1 MVVVRELRQGRQ
13 LVPLCV
19 VIVLVC
25 QGAASIST
33 PSGRNP
39 PPRRPAHVGPSS
51 SICSGGRKGWQR
63 GRGRGRRRCRR
74 RPSASRRRRR
84 RRNRHEVRIPADTA
98 TYSSSSSSS
107 FPMSMPVGS
116 RPGGSSP
123 SDGVA
128 IQARLGIERV
138 RRRRSGR
145 VRGGVPVMMRM
156 LHQRWWRGWIVSM
169 RRRRRGWWIAEGSA
183 AASRESGWTFGAPAA
198 DRTGIKARIAFLVV
212 DESTVRRRRQRQR
225 QQIGTNEAS
234 TIASTGIKVAGT
246 FKVVVFIVRRGSS
259 DRSGDGGSWRAGI
272 VASFARTARDGPLFG
287 AVLARPPPLRF
298 ERPRPLLLFRFRPV
312 RVCARATIEQRYESQ
327 SRAKGSAVP
336 KRSSPL
342 SHLVRLG

>member
-1 MVVVRELRQGRQ
+1 
-13 LVPLCV
+13 
-19 VIVLVC
+19 
-25 QGAASIST
+25 
-33 PSGRNP
+33 
-39 PPRRPAHVGPSS
+39 
-51 SICSGGRKGWQR
+51 
-63 GRGRGRRRCRR
+63 
-74 RPSASRRRRR
+74 
-84 RRNRHEVRIPADTA
+84 
-98 TYSSSSSSS
+98 
-107 FPMSMPVGS
+107 
-116 RPGGSSP
+116 
-123 SDGVA
+123 
-128 IQARLGIERV
+128 
-138 RRRRSGR
+138 
-145 VRGGVPVMMRM
+145 MMRM

-169 RRRRRGWWIAEGSA
+169 GRRRRGWWIAEGSA

-212 DESTVRRRRQRQR
+212 DESTIRRRRQRQR